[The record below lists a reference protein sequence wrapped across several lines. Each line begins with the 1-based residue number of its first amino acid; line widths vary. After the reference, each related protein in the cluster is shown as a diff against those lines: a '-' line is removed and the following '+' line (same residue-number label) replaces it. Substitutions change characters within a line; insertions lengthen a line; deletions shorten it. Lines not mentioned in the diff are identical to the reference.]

1 MHALNPPVFSQAQ
14 KRVQSAKPTACRLM
28 TAALALMA
36 ALGALSAQAQKF
48 SGTTLPNL
56 PDNVSVQGVAINNS
70 GQVAGESIDANGVS
84 FAVLWN
90 GTTPTVL
97 GGNDYHGNQDSAF
110 VRGMNNLGE
119 VVGFDNLSV
128 FPKNFADI
136 WGASVSGLCSGGE
149 SGWPWS
155 TASAINDAGQIVGTL
170 ANGVDNKTG
179 AQESFDLS
187 LTDQSNCNEP

>member
-1 MHALNPPVFSQAQ
+1 
-14 KRVQSAKPTACRLM
+14 
-28 TAALALMA
+28 
-36 ALGALSAQAQKF
+36 
-48 SGTTLPNL
+48 
-56 PDNVSVQGVAINNS
+56 
-70 GQVAGESIDANGVS
+70 
-84 FAVLWN
+84 
-90 GTTPTVL
+90 
-97 GGNDYHGNQDSAF
+97 
-110 VRGMNNLGE
+110 MNNLGE

-149 SGWPWS
+149 SGWPWP